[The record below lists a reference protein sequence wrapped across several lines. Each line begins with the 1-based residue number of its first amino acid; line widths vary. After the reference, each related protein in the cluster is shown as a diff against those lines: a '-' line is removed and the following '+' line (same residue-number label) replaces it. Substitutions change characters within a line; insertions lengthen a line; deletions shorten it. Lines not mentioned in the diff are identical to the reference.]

1 MGERH
6 KVMLKRCPRVALKVA
21 PEVRT
26 QKSVYTVNASPHN
39 NKQTDKVKE
48 DTSNTRRREGLERG
62 LEHRYKM

>member
-6 KVMLKRCPRVALKVA
+6 KVMLKRCPQGALKVA
-21 PEVRT
+21 PEVTT

-48 DTSNTRRREGLERG
+48 DTSNTR
-62 LEHRYKM
+62 